1 MAGALSFILAFQ
13 YFLLTFFHY
22 SSIAAN
28 ANYNLQSL
36 GAKSDGKTDCSKAFF
51 SAWTSACASTQP
63 ATIYV
68 PPGRYLLGA
77 ATFAGKS
84 CKNTAIT
91 IQIDGTLVA
100 PSDFNVIGNSGNWI
114 KFESVTGVSVIG
126 GTLNGQGANLWACKN
141 SGKSCPTGATT
152 LAFYNSNNI
161 IMNGLFSI
169 NSQKFNI
176 LVDGCHNAKL
186 VGIKVSAPGN
196 SPNTDGIHVEKSTG
210 VTIMNSQ
217 IGTGDD
223 CVSIGPGTSNLWI
236 ETIACGPGHGISIG
250 SLGWDLQEPGVQN
263 VTVKSATFTGTQNGA
278 RVKTWARPSNG
289 FVKNIL
295 FQHLVMVNV
304 QNPIIIDQNYCPDDH
319 NCPNQAFLSAWSS
332 ACASAEPAAICV
344 PPGRSLLGAATFG
357 GISLEDVALTFEI
370 DGTLVAS
377 SCFNVIGNSC
387 GWVEFDS
394 VTGVSVIV
402 VSLDGYLAYL
412 WFCKNFGHSCLT
424 GAMDIVAP
432 VSRSFG
438 LGLLDAAVAMELGTQ
453 NGARVKTW
461 ARPSNGF
468 VKNILFQHLVMVN
481 VQNPIIIN
489 QNYCPDDHNCPN
501 QVSGVKISDVTYQD
515 IHGSSATETAVKFDC
530 SKGNPC
536 SDITL
541 EDVKLTYKNE
551 PAHSSCINAIGK
563 SSGSVEPNSCLSL

>member
-22 SSIAAN
+22 SSIATN
-28 ANYNLQSL
+28 ANYNLQSF
-36 GAKSDGKTDCSKAFF
+36 GAKSDGKTDCSKAFL

-63 ATIYV
+63 ATIFV

-77 ATFAGKS
+77 TIFAGKS

-126 GTLNGQGANLWACKN
+126 GTLDAQGANLWACKN
-141 SGKSCPTGATT
+141 SGKSCPTGATRK
-152 LAFYNSNNI
+152 YNI
-161 IMNGLFSI
+161 I
-169 NSQKFNI
+169 
-176 LVDGCHNAKL
+176 
-186 VGIKVSAPGN
+186 
-196 SPNTDGIHVEKSTG
+196 
-210 VTIMNSQ
+210 
-217 IGTGDD
+217 
-223 CVSIGPGTSNLWI
+223 
-236 ETIACGPGHGISIG
+236 IG
-250 SLGWDLQEPGVQN
+250 SLGWHLQEPGVEN

-304 QNPIIIDQNYCPDDH
+304 ENPIIIDQNYCPDDH
-319 NCPNQAFLSAWSS
+319 NCPS
-332 ACASAEPAAICV
+332 
-344 PPGRSLLGAATFG
+344 
-357 GISLEDVALTFEI
+357 
-370 DGTLVAS
+370 
-377 SCFNVIGNSC
+377 
-387 GWVEFDS
+387 
-394 VTGVSVIV
+394 
-402 VSLDGYLAYL
+402 
-412 WFCKNFGHSCLT
+412 
-424 GAMDIVAP
+424 
-432 VSRSFG
+432 
-438 LGLLDAAVAMELGTQ
+438 
-453 NGARVKTW
+453 
-461 ARPSNGF
+461 
-468 VKNILFQHLVMVN
+468 
-481 VQNPIIIN
+481 
-489 QNYCPDDHNCPN
+489 

-530 SKGNPC
+530 IKGNPC

-551 PAHSSCINAIGK
+551 RAHSSCINAIGK